1 MNTLAMS
8 AAAVLLAMSAQV
20 GRLGAGIAEGQVAP
34 DFTLKL
40 LKSEKSFTLSSNFGK
55 RPTVLIFGSYT

>member
-1 MNTLAMS
+1 MSTTSLVFAFVTLAAFQGGQQS
-8 AAAVLLAMSAQV
+8 GPELKV
-20 GRLGAGIAEGQVAP
+20 GDPAP

-40 LKSEKSFTLSSNFGK
+40 LKEDKAFKLSDNFGK